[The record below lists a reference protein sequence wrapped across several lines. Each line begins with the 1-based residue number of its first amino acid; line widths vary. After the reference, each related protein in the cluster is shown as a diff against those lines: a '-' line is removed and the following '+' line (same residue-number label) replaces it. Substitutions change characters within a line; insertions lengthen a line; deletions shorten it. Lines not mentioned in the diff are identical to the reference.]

1 MRPTIKIEG
10 LKELDA
16 ALAELPKATAKNVLR
31 RVGRKAL
38 EPMVAAAR
46 DGAPVKSGALRKSM
60 KVASRLSKRQA
71 SLHRKMFKSDKA
83 SVELFAGASNLPHA
97 HLLEFGTVNIAPRP
111 FMRPAWDGN
120 HRGMLES
127 IKTDLAIEIEK
138 AAKRL
143 ARKAARL
150 GK

>member
-1 MRPTIKIEG
+1 MRPTIKIDG
-10 LKELDA
+10 LKALDA

-38 EPMVAAAR
+38 APMVEAAR
-46 DGAPVKSGALRKSM
+46 NSAPVKSGALRKSM
-60 KVASRLSKRQA
+60 KVTSRLSKRQA

-97 HLLEFGTVNIAPRP
+97 HLLEFGTSKMAPRP
-111 FMRPAWDGN
+111 FMRPAWDAGN
-120 HRGMLES
+120 AALLQR
-127 IKTDLAIEIEK
+127 IKTDLGIEIEK

-143 ARKAARL
+143 ARKAARS